1 LQKRKV
7 ENLREIISELE
18 DYFMKVKKISVE
30 NGPAGKPILKVTD
43 SKNRIHT
50 FESDAAAAVPD
61 TTKDSGPDVMQMQED
76 AQKPHDAA
84 NAEYDAAAKNPDTPQ
99 AVEKAN
105 ESWFNALFGLEDG
118 SEEPETP
125 AEPPAAP
132 DTPSEPPAAPETSDT
147 ETVANNV
154 GEVTATDENTLE
166 IDLGDEVMVIKP
178 KEDAS
183 EPAPAPAASADCGGA
198 APSASGQA
206 AGATAT
212 ESLNQTFEDF
222 LKGL

>member
-1 LQKRKV
+1 M
-7 ENLREIISELE
+7 N
-18 DYFMKVKKISVE
+18 VKKISVE

-50 FESDAAAAVPD
+50 FESGDAAAAVPD
-61 TTKDSGPDVMQMQED
+61 TTKDSGPDVMQIQD
-76 AQKPHDAA
+76 CAQKPHDAA

-118 SEEPETP
+118 SEDEGSEEPETHIEP
-125 AEPPAAP
+125 APAAETPAATAP
-132 DTPSEPPAAPETSDT
+132 DSEP

-154 GEVTATDENTLE
+154 GEVTATDEDTLE

-178 KEDAS
+178 KEEAPDT
-183 EPAPAPAASADCGGA
+183 PAPAPAAETPAASADCGGA
-198 APSASGQA
+198 APAASGQA

>member
-1 LQKRKV
+1 M
-7 ENLREIISELE
+7 N
-18 DYFMKVKKISVE
+18 VKKISVE

-50 FESDAAAAVPD
+50 FESGDAVAAVPD

-76 AQKPHDAA
+76 AQKPHDATD
-84 NAEYDAAAKNPDTPQ
+84 AEYDAAAKNPDTPQ

-105 ESWFNALFGLEDG
+105 ESWFNVLFGLEDG
-118 SEEPETP
+118 SEEPETNT
-125 AEPPAAP
+125 EPSVAP
-132 DTPSEPPAAPETSDT
+132 APETPVEKSVVQVLET

-154 GEVTATDENTLE
+154 GEVTATDEDTLE

-183 EPAPAPAASADCGGA
+183 EPAPAPAAETPAASADCGGA
-198 APSASGQA
+198 APAASGQA

>member
-1 LQKRKV
+1 M
-7 ENLREIISELE
+7 N
-18 DYFMKVKKISVE
+18 VKKISVE

-50 FESDAAAAVPD
+50 FESGDAAAAVPD
-61 TTKDSGPDVMQMQED
+61 TTKDSGPDVMQIQED

-105 ESWFNALFGLEDG
+105 ESWFNTLFGLEDG
-118 SEEPETP
+118 SEEPKEEPAAPAAP

-132 DTPSEPPAAPETSDT
+132 ETPAEEPKEEPAVSEP

-154 GEVTATDENTLE
+154 GEVTATDEDTLE

-178 KEDAS
+178 KEEAS
-183 EPAPAPAASADCGGA
+183 EPAPAPAADAPAASADCGGA
-198 APSASGQA
+198 APAASGQA

>member
-1 LQKRKV
+1 M
-7 ENLREIISELE
+7 N
-18 DYFMKVKKISVE
+18 VKKISVE
-30 NGPAGKPILKVTD
+30 NGPAGKPVLKVTD

-50 FESDAAAAVPD
+50 FESGDAVAAVPD
-61 TTKDSGPDVMQMQED
+61 TTKDSGPDVMQIQED

-118 SEEPETP
+118 SEGSEEPKE
-125 AEPPAAP
+125 
-132 DTPSEPPAAPETSDT
+132 EPPAAPETPAEEPDTPDSGT

-154 GEVTATDENTLE
+154 GEVTATDEDTLE

-183 EPAPAPAASADCGGA
+183 EPAPAPAADTPAASADCGGA
-198 APSASGQA
+198 APAASGQA

>member
-1 LQKRKV
+1 M
-7 ENLREIISELE
+7 N
-18 DYFMKVKKISVE
+18 VKKISVE

-50 FESDAAAAVPD
+50 FESGDAAAAVPD
-61 TTKDSGPDVMQMQED
+61 TTKDSGPDVMQIQD
-76 AQKPHDAA
+76 CAQKPHDAA

-118 SEEPETP
+118 SEDEGSEEPETHTEP
-125 AEPPAAP
+125 APAPAAE
-132 DTPSEPPAAPETSDT
+132 TPAATAPASEP

-154 GEVTATDENTLE
+154 GEVTATDEDTLE
-166 IDLGDEVMVIKP
+166 IDFGDEVMVIKP
-178 KEDAS
+178 KEEAS
-183 EPAPAPAASADCGGA
+183 EPAPAPAAETPAASADCGGA
-198 APSASGQA
+198 APASGQA

>member
-1 LQKRKV
+1 M
-7 ENLREIISELE
+7 N
-18 DYFMKVKKISVE
+18 VKKISVE

-50 FESDAAAAVPD
+50 FESGDAVAAVPD
-61 TTKDSGPDVMQMQED
+61 TTKDSGPDVMQIQED
-76 AQKPHDAA
+76 AQKPHDATD
-84 NAEYDAAAKNPDTPQ
+84 AEYDAAAKNPDTPQ

-105 ESWFNALFGLEDG
+105 ESWFNVLFGLEDG
-118 SEEPETP
+118 SEGSEEPAVP

-132 DTPSEPPAAPETSDT
+132 ETPAEKSVVQVSET

-154 GEVTATDENTLE
+154 GEVTATDEDTLE
-166 IDLGDEVMVIKP
+166 VDLGDEVMVIKP

-183 EPAPAPAASADCGGA
+183 EPAPAPAAETPAASADCGGA
-198 APSASGQA
+198 APAASGQA

>member
-1 LQKRKV
+1 M
-7 ENLREIISELE
+7 N
-18 DYFMKVKKISVE
+18 VKKISVE
-30 NGPAGKPILKVTD
+30 NGPAGKPILKVTH

-50 FESDAAAAVPD
+50 FESGDAAAAVPD
-61 TTKDSGPDVMQMQED
+61 TTKDSGPDVMQIQD
-76 AQKPHDAA
+76 CAQKPHDAA

-105 ESWFNALFGLEDG
+105 ESWFNALFGLEDASEDEG
-118 SEEPETP
+118 SEEPETHTEP
-125 AEPPAAP
+125 APAP
-132 DTPSEPPAAPETSDT
+132 APETPATPTPTPATDSEP

-154 GEVTATDENTLE
+154 GEVTATDEDTLE

-178 KEDAS
+178 KEEAS
-183 EPAPAPAASADCGGA
+183 EPAPAAETPAASADCGGA
-198 APSASGQA
+198 APAASGQA
-206 AGATAT
+206 AGATTT

>member
-1 LQKRKV
+1 M
-7 ENLREIISELE
+7 N
-18 DYFMKVKKISVE
+18 VKKISVE

-50 FESDAAAAVPD
+50 FESGDAAAAVPD
-61 TTKDSGPDVMQMQED
+61 TTKDSGPDVMQIQD
-76 AQKPHDAA
+76 CAQKPHDAA

-118 SEEPETP
+118 SEDEGSEEPETHTEPAPAPETP
-125 AEPPAAP
+125 ATPAPAP
-132 DTPSEPPAAPETSDT
+132 DSEP
-147 ETVANNV
+147 ETVANNA
-154 GEVTATDENTLE
+154 GEVTATDEDTLE

-178 KEDAS
+178 KEEAS
-183 EPAPAPAASADCGGA
+183 EPAPAPAAETPAASADCGGA
-198 APSASGQA
+198 ASASGQA

>member
-1 LQKRKV
+1 M
-7 ENLREIISELE
+7 N
-18 DYFMKVKKISVE
+18 VKKISVE

-50 FESDAAAAVPD
+50 FESGDAAAAVPD
-61 TTKDSGPDVMQMQED
+61 TTKDSGPDVMQIQD
-76 AQKPHDAA
+76 CAQKPHDAA

-118 SEEPETP
+118 SEDEGSEEPETHTEPAPAPETP
-125 AEPPAAP
+125 ATPAPAP
-132 DTPSEPPAAPETSDT
+132 DSEP

-154 GEVTATDENTLE
+154 GEVTATDEDTLE

-178 KEDAS
+178 KEEAP
-183 EPAPAPAASADCGGA
+183 ETPAPAPAAETPAASADCGGA
-198 APSASGQA
+198 APASGQA

>member
-1 LQKRKV
+1 M
-7 ENLREIISELE
+7 N
-18 DYFMKVKKISVE
+18 VKKISVE

-50 FESDAAAAVPD
+50 FESGDAVAAVPD

-105 ESWFNALFGLEDG
+105 ESWFNVLFGLEDG
-118 SEEPETP
+118 SKEPETNT
-125 AEPPAAP
+125 EP
-132 DTPSEPPAAPETSDT
+132 SAAPETPVEKSVVQVSET

-154 GEVTATDENTLE
+154 GEVTATDEDTLE

-183 EPAPAPAASADCGGA
+183 EPAPAPAAETPAASADCGGA
-198 APSASGQA
+198 APAASGQA

>member
-1 LQKRKV
+1 M
-7 ENLREIISELE
+7 N
-18 DYFMKVKKISVE
+18 VKKISVE

-50 FESDAAAAVPD
+50 FESGDAAAAVPD
-61 TTKDSGPDVMQMQED
+61 TTKDSGPDVMQIQD
-76 AQKPHDAA
+76 CAQKPHDAA

-118 SEEPETP
+118 SEDEGSEEPETHTEP
-125 AEPPAAP
+125 APAPASETPAAP
-132 DTPSEPPAAPETSDT
+132 TLASEP

-154 GEVTATDENTLE
+154 GEVTATDEDTLE

-178 KEDAS
+178 KEEAS
-183 EPAPAPAASADCGGA
+183 EPAPAPAAETPAASADCGGA
-198 APSASGQA
+198 APAASGQA

>member
-1 LQKRKV
+1 M
-7 ENLREIISELE
+7 N
-18 DYFMKVKKISVE
+18 VKKISVE

-50 FESDAAAAVPD
+50 FESGDAAAAVPD
-61 TTKDSGPDVMQMQED
+61 TTKDSGPDVMQIQD
-76 AQKPHDAA
+76 CAQKPHDAA

-118 SEEPETP
+118 SEDEGSEEPETHTEPDPAPAPETP
-125 AEPPAAP
+125 ATPTPTP
-132 DTPSEPPAAPETSDT
+132 DTDSEP

-154 GEVTATDENTLE
+154 GEVTATDEDTLE

-178 KEDAS
+178 KEEAS
-183 EPAPAPAASADCGGA
+183 EPTPAAETPAASADCGGA
-198 APSASGQA
+198 APAASGQA

>member
-1 LQKRKV
+1 M
-7 ENLREIISELE
+7 N
-18 DYFMKVKKISVE
+18 VKKISVE

-50 FESDAAAAVPD
+50 FESGDVAAAVPD

-118 SEEPETP
+118 SEGSEEPKEEPPAAP

-132 DTPSEPPAAPETSDT
+132 ETPAAEEPPAAAPASET

-154 GEVTATDENTLE
+154 GEVTATDEDTLE

-183 EPAPAPAASADCGGA
+183 EPAADTPAASADCGGA
-198 APSASGQA
+198 APAASGQA

>member
-1 LQKRKV
+1 M
-7 ENLREIISELE
+7 N
-18 DYFMKVKKISVE
+18 VKKISVE

-50 FESDAAAAVPD
+50 FESGDAAAAVPD
-61 TTKDSGPDVMQMQED
+61 TTKDSGPDVMQIQD
-76 AQKPHDAA
+76 CAQKPHDAA

-118 SEEPETP
+118 SEDEGSEEPETHTEP
-125 AEPPAAP
+125 APAPAAE
-132 DTPSEPPAAPETSDT
+132 TPAATAPASEP

-154 GEVTATDENTLE
+154 GEVTATDEDTLE

-178 KEDAS
+178 KEEAS
-183 EPAPAPAASADCGGA
+183 EPAPAPAAETPAASADCGGA
-198 APSASGQA
+198 APASGQA

>member
-1 LQKRKV
+1 M
-7 ENLREIISELE
+7 N
-18 DYFMKVKKISVE
+18 VKKISVE

-50 FESDAAAAVPD
+50 FESGDAAAAVPD
-61 TTKDSGPDVMQMQED
+61 TTKDSGPDVMQIQD
-76 AQKPHDAA
+76 CAQKPHDAA

-118 SEEPETP
+118 SEDEGSEEPETHTEPAPAPAPAPETP
-125 AEPPAAP
+125 ATPTPTPAT
-132 DTPSEPPAAPETSDT
+132 DSEP

-154 GEVTATDENTLE
+154 GEVTATDEDTLE

-178 KEDAS
+178 KEEAS
-183 EPAPAPAASADCGGA
+183 EPAPAAETPAASADCGGA
-198 APSASGQA
+198 APAASGQA
-206 AGATAT
+206 AGATTT

>member
-1 LQKRKV
+1 MTV
-7 ENLREIISELE
+7 A
-18 DYFMKVKKISVE
+18 KISVE
-30 NGPAGKPILKVTD
+30 KGPAGKPILQVTD

-50 FESDAAAAVPD
+50 FESGDAAAAVPD
-61 TTKDSGPDVMQMQED
+61 TTKDSGPDVMQIQD
-76 AQKPHDAA
+76 CAQKPHDAA
-84 NAEYDAAAKNPDTPQ
+84 NAEYDAAAKNLDTPQ

-118 SEEPETP
+118 SEDEGSEESETHTEPAPAPETP
-125 AEPPAAP
+125 ATPVPAP
-132 DTPSEPPAAPETSDT
+132 DSEP

-154 GEVTATDENTLE
+154 GEVTATDEDTLE

-178 KEDAS
+178 KEEAS
-183 EPAPAPAASADCGGA
+183 EPAPAPAAETPAASADCGGA
-198 APSASGQA
+198 APAASGQA

>member
-1 LQKRKV
+1 M
-7 ENLREIISELE
+7 N
-18 DYFMKVKKISVE
+18 VKKISVE

-50 FESDAAAAVPD
+50 FESGDAVAAVPD

-118 SEEPETP
+118 SEGSEEPKEEPAAP

-132 DTPSEPPAAPETSDT
+132 DTPSEPPAATETSDT

-183 EPAPAPAASADCGGA
+183 EPAPAPAADTPAASADCGGA
-198 APSASGQA
+198 APAASGQA

>member
-1 LQKRKV
+1 M
-7 ENLREIISELE
+7 N
-18 DYFMKVKKISVE
+18 VKKISVE

-50 FESDAAAAVPD
+50 FESGDAAAAVPD
-61 TTKDSGPDVMQMQED
+61 TTKDSGPDVMKIQD
-76 AQKPHDAA
+76 CAQKPHDAA

-118 SEEPETP
+118 SEDEGSEEPETHTEPAPAPAPETP
-125 AEPPAAP
+125 ATPAP
-132 DTPSEPPAAPETSDT
+132 DPDSEP

-154 GEVTATDENTLE
+154 GEVTATDEDTLE

-178 KEDAS
+178 KEEAS
-183 EPAPAPAASADCGGA
+183 EPAPAPAAETPAASADCGGA
-198 APSASGQA
+198 APASASAQA

>member
-1 LQKRKV
+1 
-7 ENLREIISELE
+7 
-18 DYFMKVKKISVE
+18 MKVKKISVE

-50 FESDAAAAVPD
+50 FESGDAIAAVPD

-132 DTPSEPPAAPETSDT
+132 ETPAEEPEASASEP

-154 GEVTATDENTLE
+154 GEVTATDEDTLE

-178 KEDAS
+178 KEEAS
-183 EPAPAPAASADCGGA
+183 EPAPAAETPAASTDCGGA

>member
-1 LQKRKV
+1 M
-7 ENLREIISELE
+7 N
-18 DYFMKVKKISVE
+18 VKKISVE

-50 FESDAAAAVPD
+50 FESGDAAAAVPD

-105 ESWFNALFGLEDG
+105 ESWFNTLFGLEDG
-118 SEEPETP
+118 SEGPKEEPAAP

-132 DTPSEPPAAPETSDT
+132 ETPAEKPDDPATPAAPASEP

-154 GEVTATDENTLE
+154 GEVTATDEDTLE

-178 KEDAS
+178 KEEAS
-183 EPAPAPAASADCGGA
+183 EPAPAPAAETPAASADCGGA
-198 APSASGQA
+198 APAASGQA

-222 LKGL
+222 LKGLQ

>member
-1 LQKRKV
+1 M
-7 ENLREIISELE
+7 N
-18 DYFMKVKKISVE
+18 VKKISVE

-50 FESDAAAAVPD
+50 FESGDAAAAVPD
-61 TTKDSGPDVMQMQED
+61 TTKDSGPDVMQIQD
-76 AQKPHDAA
+76 YAQKPHDAA

-118 SEEPETP
+118 SEDGSEDEGSEEPETHTEP
-125 AEPPAAP
+125 ATAPAAETPAAP
-132 DTPSEPPAAPETSDT
+132 APAPVSEP

-154 GEVTATDENTLE
+154 GEVTATDEDTLE

-178 KEDAS
+178 KEEAS
-183 EPAPAPAASADCGGA
+183 EPAPAAETPATSADCGGA
-198 APSASGQA
+198 APAASGQA

>member
-1 LQKRKV
+1 M
-7 ENLREIISELE
+7 N
-18 DYFMKVKKISVE
+18 VKKISVE
-30 NGPAGKPILKVTD
+30 NGPAGKPVLKVTD

-50 FESDAAAAVPD
+50 FESDNAAVPD
-61 TTKDSGPDVMQMQED
+61 TSCDSGPDIMQMQED

-132 DTPSEPPAAPETSDT
+132 ETPAEEPSAPDSGT

-154 GEVTATDENTLE
+154 GEVTATDEDTLE

-178 KEDAS
+178 KEEAS
-183 EPAPAPAASADCGGA
+183 EPAPAPAASVDSGA
-198 APSASGQA
+198 AAPAASGQA
-206 AGATAT
+206 NAATAT

-222 LKGL
+222 FKGL

>member
-1 LQKRKV
+1 M
-7 ENLREIISELE
+7 N
-18 DYFMKVKKISVE
+18 VKKISVE

-50 FESDAAAAVPD
+50 FESGDAAAAVPD

-105 ESWFNALFGLEDG
+105 ESWFNTLFGLEDG
-118 SEEPETP
+118 SEGPKEEPAAP

-132 DTPSEPPAAPETSDT
+132 ETPAEKPDDPATPAAPASEP

-154 GEVTATDENTLE
+154 GEVTATDEDTLE

-178 KEDAS
+178 KEEAS
-183 EPAPAPAASADCGGA
+183 EPAPAPAAETPAASADCGGA
-198 APSASGQA
+198 APAASGQA

>member
-1 LQKRKV
+1 
-7 ENLREIISELE
+7 
-18 DYFMKVKKISVE
+18 MKVKKISVE

-50 FESDAAAAVPD
+50 FESGDAIAAVPD
-61 TTKDSGPDVMQMQED
+61 TTKDSGPDIMQMQED

-118 SEEPETP
+118 SEEPEAP
-125 AEPPAAP
+125 AEPPAAE
-132 DTPSEPPAAPETSDT
+132 TPAEEPEAPTSEP

-154 GEVTATDENTLE
+154 GEVTATDEDTLE

-183 EPAPAPAASADCGGA
+183 EPAPAPAADTPSASADCGGA
-198 APSASGQA
+198 APAASGQA

>member
-1 LQKRKV
+1 M
-7 ENLREIISELE
+7 N
-18 DYFMKVKKISVE
+18 VKKISVE

-50 FESDAAAAVPD
+50 FESDDAAAAVPD

-118 SEEPETP
+118 SEGSEEPAAP

-132 DTPSEPPAAPETSDT
+132 ETPAEEPPAASEP
-147 ETVANNV
+147 ETVANNA

-183 EPAPAPAASADCGGA
+183 EPAPAPAADTPAASADCGGA
-198 APSASGQA
+198 APAASGQA

>member
-1 LQKRKV
+1 M
-7 ENLREIISELE
+7 N
-18 DYFMKVKKISVE
+18 VKKISVE

-50 FESDAAAAVPD
+50 FESGDAAAAVPD
-61 TTKDSGPDVMQMQED
+61 TTKDSGPDVMQIQD
-76 AQKPHDAA
+76 CAQKPHDAA

-118 SEEPETP
+118 SEDEGSEEPETHTEPTPAPETP
-125 AEPPAAP
+125 ATPAPAP
-132 DTPSEPPAAPETSDT
+132 DSDP

-154 GEVTATDENTLE
+154 GEVTATDEDTLE

-178 KEDAS
+178 KEEAS
-183 EPAPAPAASADCGGA
+183 EPAPAPAAETPAASADCGGA
-198 APSASGQA
+198 APAASGQA

>member
-1 LQKRKV
+1 M
-7 ENLREIISELE
+7 N
-18 DYFMKVKKISVE
+18 VKKISVE

-50 FESDAAAAVPD
+50 FESGDAAAAVPD
-61 TTKDSGPDVMQMQED
+61 TTKDSGPDVMQIQD
-76 AQKPHDAA
+76 CAQKPHDAA

-118 SEEPETP
+118 SEDEGSEEPETHTEP
-125 AEPPAAP
+125 APAPAAE
-132 DTPSEPPAAPETSDT
+132 TPAATAPASEP

-154 GEVTATDENTLE
+154 GEVTATDEDTLE

-178 KEDAS
+178 KEEAS
-183 EPAPAPAASADCGGA
+183 EPAPAPAAETPAASADCGGA
-198 APSASGQA
+198 APASASGQA

>member
-1 LQKRKV
+1 M
-7 ENLREIISELE
+7 N
-18 DYFMKVKKISVE
+18 VKKISVE

-50 FESDAAAAVPD
+50 FESDDAAAAVPD

-118 SEEPETP
+118 SEGSEEPKE
-125 AEPPAAP
+125 
-132 DTPSEPPAAPETSDT
+132 EPPAAPETPAEEPPAAPASEP

-154 GEVTATDENTLE
+154 GEVTATDEDTLE

-183 EPAPAPAASADCGGA
+183 EPAPAPAVDTPAASADCGGA

>member
-1 LQKRKV
+1 M
-7 ENLREIISELE
+7 N
-18 DYFMKVKKISVE
+18 VKKISVE

-50 FESDAAAAVPD
+50 FESGDAAAAVPD
-61 TTKDSGPDVMQMQED
+61 TTKDSGPDVMQIQED

-84 NAEYDAAAKNPDTPQ
+84 NSEYDAAAKNPDTPQ

-118 SEEPETP
+118 SEGSEEPKEEPAAP

-132 DTPSEPPAAPETSDT
+132 ETPAEEPPAAAPASEP

-154 GEVTATDENTLE
+154 GEVTATDEDTLE

-183 EPAPAPAASADCGGA
+183 EPAPAPAADTPAASADCGGA
-198 APSASGQA
+198 APAASGQA

>member
-1 LQKRKV
+1 M
-7 ENLREIISELE
+7 N
-18 DYFMKVKKISVE
+18 VKKISVE

-50 FESDAAAAVPD
+50 FESGDAAAAVPD
-61 TTKDSGPDVMQMQED
+61 TTKDSGPDVMQIQD
-76 AQKPHDAA
+76 CAQKPHDAA

-118 SEEPETP
+118 SEDEGSEEPETH
-125 AEPPAAP
+125 
-132 DTPSEPPAAPETSDT
+132 T
-147 ETVANNV
+147 
-154 GEVTATDENTLE
+154 
-166 IDLGDEVMVIKP
+166 
-178 KEDAS
+178 
-183 EPAPAPAASADCGGA
+183 EPAPAPAPETPVASADCGGA
-198 APSASGQA
+198 APAASGQA

>member
-1 LQKRKV
+1 M
-7 ENLREIISELE
+7 N
-18 DYFMKVKKISVE
+18 VKKISVE

-50 FESDAAAAVPD
+50 FESGDAAAAVPD
-61 TTKDSGPDVMQMQED
+61 TTKDSGPDVMQIQD
-76 AQKPHDAA
+76 CAQKPHDAA

-118 SEEPETP
+118 SEDEGSEEPETHTEPTP
-125 AEPPAAP
+125 APTPAPAAETPAAP
-132 DTPSEPPAAPETSDT
+132 APASEP

-154 GEVTATDENTLE
+154 GEVTATDEDTLE

-178 KEDAS
+178 KEEAS
-183 EPAPAPAASADCGGA
+183 ETAPAPAAETPAASADCGGA
-198 APSASGQA
+198 APAASGQA

>member
-1 LQKRKV
+1 M
-7 ENLREIISELE
+7 N
-18 DYFMKVKKISVE
+18 VKKISVE

-50 FESDAAAAVPD
+50 FESGDAAAAVPD
-61 TTKDSGPDVMQMQED
+61 TTKDSGPDVMQIQD
-76 AQKPHDAA
+76 CAQKPHDAA

-118 SEEPETP
+118 SEDEGSEESETHSEPATAPAAETP
-125 AEPPAAP
+125 VAPAPAP
-132 DTPSEPPAAPETSDT
+132 VSEP

-154 GEVTATDENTLE
+154 GEVTATDEDTLE

-178 KEDAS
+178 KEEAS
-183 EPAPAPAASADCGGA
+183 EPATAPAAETPAASADCGGA
-198 APSASGQA
+198 APAASGQA

>member
-1 LQKRKV
+1 M
-7 ENLREIISELE
+7 N
-18 DYFMKVKKISVE
+18 VKKISVE

-50 FESDAAAAVPD
+50 FESGDAAAAVPD

-118 SEEPETP
+118 SEGSEEPKEEPAAP

-132 DTPSEPPAAPETSDT
+132 ETPAAPAADASEP

-154 GEVTATDENTLE
+154 GEVTATDEDTLE

-183 EPAPAPAASADCGGA
+183 EPAPAPAADTPAASADCGGA

-212 ESLNQTFEDF
+212 ESLNQTFEAF

>member
-1 LQKRKV
+1 M
-7 ENLREIISELE
+7 N
-18 DYFMKVKKISVE
+18 VKKISVE

-50 FESDAAAAVPD
+50 FESGDVAAAVPD

-118 SEEPETP
+118 SEGSEEPKKEEPAAP

-132 DTPSEPPAAPETSDT
+132 ETPAAEEPAAPAPASET

-154 GEVTATDENTLE
+154 GEVTATDEDTLE

-183 EPAPAPAASADCGGA
+183 EPAPAPAADTPAASADCGGA

>member
-1 LQKRKV
+1 M
-7 ENLREIISELE
+7 N
-18 DYFMKVKKISVE
+18 VKKISVE

-43 SKNRIHT
+43 SNNRIHT
-50 FESDAAAAVPD
+50 FESGDAAAAVPD

-105 ESWFNALFGLEDG
+105 ESWFNKLFGLEDG
-118 SEEPETP
+118 SEGSEEPKEETPAAP

-132 DTPSEPPAAPETSDT
+132 ETPAEEPAAPVSET

-154 GEVTATDENTLE
+154 GEVTATDEDTLE

-183 EPAPAPAASADCGGA
+183 EPAPAPAAETPATSADCGGA
-198 APSASGQA
+198 APAAASGQA

>member
-1 LQKRKV
+1 M
-7 ENLREIISELE
+7 N
-18 DYFMKVKKISVE
+18 VKKISVE

-50 FESDAAAAVPD
+50 FESGDAAAAVPD
-61 TTKDSGPDVMQMQED
+61 TTKDSGPDVMKIQD
-76 AQKPHDAA
+76 CAQKPHDAA

-118 SEEPETP
+118 SEDEGSEEPETHTEP
-125 AEPPAAP
+125 APAPAAE
-132 DTPSEPPAAPETSDT
+132 TPAARAPASEP

-154 GEVTATDENTLE
+154 GEVTATDEDTLE

-178 KEDAS
+178 KEEAS
-183 EPAPAPAASADCGGA
+183 EPAPAPAAETPAASADCGGA
-198 APSASGQA
+198 APASGQA